1 MSETEGNVEE
11 GFLDAP
17 DGLRIGWRR
26 WSPTGETRGVVVVL
40 HGIGEHGGRYGEVA
54 TRFNDAGYV
63 VAAMD
68 FRGHGRSG
76 GRRGDTRIPPS
87 LSDIDLMLGQEA
99 QRNSGRPLFLYGHSL
114 GGLIA
119 FLYALDRNP
128 DLAGVVLTGPAF
140 RTVLREQRVKVAV
153 ARALGSAIPGLTLGS
168 GLPQDLLNRD
178 PAVRAAYKEDPLVHD
193 RASAGFARG
202 ALLAQER
209 CEAEA
214 HHFRLPLL
222 IAHGGADGIN
232 LLAGSETIAAAVPED
247 CTLTVYDGV
256 YHALEH
262 EPEMPQIIDDV
273 IAWMDVHR
281 GRDGKSVQA

>member
-1 MSETEGNVEE
+1 VSETEGNVEE

-26 WSPTGETRGVVVVL
+26 WSPTGEIRGVVVVL

-87 LSDIDLMLGQEA
+87 LSDIDLMLRLEA
-99 QRNSGRPLFLYGHSL
+99 QRNSRRSLLLYGHSL

-140 RTVLREQRVKVAV
+140 HTVLREQRVKVAV
-153 ARALGSAIPGLTLGS
+153 ARALGSAIPGLTL
-168 GLPQDLLNRD
+168 
-178 PAVRAAYKEDPLVHD
+178 
-193 RASAGFARG
+193 
-202 ALLAQER
+202 
-209 CEAEA
+209 
-214 HHFRLPLL
+214 
-222 IAHGGADGIN
+222 
-232 LLAGSETIAAAVPED
+232 
-247 CTLTVYDGV
+247 
-256 YHALEH
+256 
-262 EPEMPQIIDDV
+262 
-273 IAWMDVHR
+273 
-281 GRDGKSVQA
+281 